1 MLLPFVRELFV
12 DVEKLPAFARVAS
25 HLKEGT
31 GRIRVSGLTP
41 TAKALLLVL
50 FQRAAA
56 HPLIFVV
63 SDNRAVEDFLP
74 VLRGFCELTSACDP
88 DSIISLPA
96 RDVLP
101 FQNLSPHPELQE
113 ERATALWKIATGSAS
128 IVVSPIAATAIRLR
142 SSDYYSDLARPIRRG
157 ESFCPESI
165 LAPLNTVGY
174 TPSIL
179 AEPRDQYPVRGG
191 ILQASPPE
199 AAPTLRIEFSA

>member
-1 MLLPFVRELFV
+1 MLLPFVRELFA
-12 DVEKLPAFARVAS
+12 DVEMLPAFTRVAS
-25 HLKEGT
+25 YLREGT
-31 GRIRVSGLTP
+31 GRIRVSGLSS
-41 TAKALLLVL
+41 TAKALLFVL
-50 FQRAAA
+50 LRRHADR
-56 HPLIFVV
+56 PLIVV
-63 SDNRAVEDFLP
+63 VNDNRAVEDFVP
-74 VLRGFCELTSACDP
+74 ILRGFCELTNACDP
-88 DSIISLPA
+88 EAVVSLPA

-142 SSDYYSDLARPIRRG
+142 SADYYSDLARPIRRG